1 MSKLNEQFDV
11 LSNALRVM
19 PEELLRLNYFIR
31 EIREPE
37 EGISNVELAYVN
49 IFNGIYGMMSAI
61 KEEGATKSI
70 YEHDAISTALC
81 IRHVLVHQSGR
92 LKNNLRDEWLRS
104 IPASPTLIKYN
115 VSAPAMPDTPL
126 YINVAWFQDG
136 IARNPKISEKLTAIN
151 AFWKFDTIKQEVEA
165 LSHSNWASAY
175 VCAMALITEA
185 VRTLV
190 AEYGHLIVAS
200 GYDSHIYLEHFNR
213 VQAVNTSDYGFVA

>member
-1 MSKLNEQFDV
+1 MARFLRLAGRRYDRFSASDPELSSRRGIAAESPRNRMSKLNEQFDV

-37 EGISNVELAYVN
+37 EGISNVELACVN
-49 IFNGIYGMMSAI
+49 IFHSIYGMISAI

-81 IRHVLVHQSGR
+81 IRHMLAHQSGR
-92 LKNNLRDEWLRS
+92 RKNNLRDAWSRS
-104 IPASPTLIKYN
+104 IPASPTLIQYN

-136 IARNPKISEKLTAIN
+136 IARTPKISRKLAAIN
-151 AFWKFDTIKQEVEA
+151 AFWKFDTIKQDGRGFA
-165 LSHSNWASAY
+165 PQQLGLSIRLRHG
-175 VCAMALITEA
+175 T
-185 VRTLV
+185 
-190 AEYGHLIVAS
+190 
-200 GYDSHIYLEHFNR
+200 
-213 VQAVNTSDYGFVA
+213 DY